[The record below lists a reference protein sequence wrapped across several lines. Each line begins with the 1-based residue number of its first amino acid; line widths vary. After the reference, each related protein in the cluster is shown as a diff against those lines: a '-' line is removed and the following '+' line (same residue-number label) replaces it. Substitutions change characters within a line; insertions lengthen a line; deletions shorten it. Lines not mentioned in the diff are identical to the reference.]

1 MKKPVSVLLCLLLL
15 TALSSPALAS
25 PPEGGDVLSLSS
37 PCAVLM
43 EKTTGQVLYEK
54 DAHRRGVPAS
64 VTKVMTLLLIAEAV
78 DDGTIALT
86 DMVTGSAKAASM
98 GGS

>member
-43 EKTTGQVLYEK
+43 EKTAWPELMSK
-54 DAHRRGVPAS
+54 A
-64 VTKVMTLLLIAEAV
+64 IA
-78 DDGTIALT
+78 
-86 DMVTGSAKAASM
+86 AATARSRELA
-98 GGS
+98 G